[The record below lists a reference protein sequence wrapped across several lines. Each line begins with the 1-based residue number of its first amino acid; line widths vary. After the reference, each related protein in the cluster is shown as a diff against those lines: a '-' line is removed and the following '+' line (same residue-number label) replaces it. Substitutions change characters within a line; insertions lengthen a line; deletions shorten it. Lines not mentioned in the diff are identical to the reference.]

1 MKKEKG
7 EEKRPPVP
15 RYFPTNRDHSA
26 TGFSP
31 QGSKLP
37 HSKSPLL
44 RGASGGKRRHKLPS
58 YSEKSPRE
66 ALAPNNHSTIQPIN
80 YSTFSGH

>member
-7 EEKRPPVP
+7 IRGKGLPQAA
-15 RYFPTNRDHSA
+15 NRRD
-26 TGFSP
+26 
-31 QGSKLP
+31 Q
-37 HSKSPLL
+37 KSPFE
-44 RGASGGKRRHKLPS
+44 GDHTGGKHRNKLPS

-80 YSTFSGH
+80 YSTFSTH